1 MTLFIKEI
9 SLRSKNLFK
18 VELTKELLKT
28 HTVHAH
34 ECV

>member
-9 SLRSKNLFK
+9 SLRTKNLFK

-28 HTVHAH
+28 HT
-34 ECV
+34 CT